1 MPVFSRHRTLR
12 ALPLLSLLACTCGT
26 ACAQAAQSQS
36 QARDLDAV
44 QVRSQY
50 MPYRALSITGATKID
65 APLRDLPISARVLDR
80 TLLEDAGVT
89 DLAGALE
96 LASGITKANNLG
108 GLWDSYSM
116 RGFTGDPNFSSD
128 YMVNGFN
135 ASRGYNGLRDAAN
148 TQSIEVIKGP
158 ASALYGR
165 GEPGGAVN
173 IVTKK
178 PLFQPQHSVD
188 VSAGRFDS
196 YRAAIDSTGPLSE
209 NVAYRLNVMHKDQ
222 HSFRDTVDSDS
233 TLLAPSLLWMPT
245 PDTTVSYELE
255 AVRLHTP
262 FDRGVTAI
270 GGDANRLPA
279 SRFLGEPR
287 DGDIDL
293 QSTGHQLFVVHG
305 LDQTWSVQGG
315 ATYRD
320 SGMRGFSTEPW
331 TLQADQRSLR
341 RERRYRDYQGRDI
354 AARAEVLGSF
364 QAGRVTHNVLFGI
377 DGNRFDDSRFQ
388 QRARSAATPYSI
400 DVLAPRYGLAQPGR
414 LSTITDTDERQ
425 QVWGVYAQD
434 QIDLGARWK
443 ALLGL
448 RYDHYRQGLDNHL
461 RGTTQRSSDGVAS
474 PRAGMTFHVDDALS
488 LYASAAAGFRPNSGV
503 GANGQSFAP
512 EKSRSLE
519 TGLKYVQPGDGLE
532 ATVAAFRIDKKNVLS
547 LDPADTSFSLP
558 VGQMR
563 SQGVELDL
571 LGRLSPH
578 LAASVGLAYT
588 GSQVTRSSA
597 AAASTGLAEGRRFP
611 NVPRLSGN
619 AFLNYEQPLTGK
631 RSAAL
636 GVGVL
641 HTGERLGSV
650 DSNTDFVLPAYT
662 VWRAVGHYDLS
673 QRLRLYA
680 KVENLTDRRYAAF
693 SYSEQ
698 WVYPGAPRSWT
709 VGAQLRF

>member
-1 MPVFSRHRTLR
+1 P
-12 ALPLLSLLACTCGT
+12 
-26 ACAQAAQSQS
+26 
-36 QARDLDAV
+36 
-44 QVRSQY
+44 
-50 MPYRALSITGATKID
+50 
-65 APLRDLPISARVLDR
+65 
-80 TLLEDAGVT
+80 E
-89 DLAGALE
+89 
-96 LASGITKANNLG
+96 
-108 GLWDSYSM
+108 
-116 RGFTGDPNFSSD
+116 
-128 YMVNGFN
+128 
-135 ASRGYNGLRDAAN
+135 
-148 TQSIEVIKGP
+148 
-158 ASALYGR
+158 
-165 GEPGGAVN
+165 
-173 IVTKK
+173 
-178 PLFQPQHSVD
+178 
-188 VSAGRFDS
+188 
-196 YRAAIDSTGPLSE
+196 
-209 NVAYRLNVMHKDQ
+209 
-222 HSFRDTVDSDS
+222 
-233 TLLAPSLLWMPT
+233 
-245 PDTTVSYELE
+245 TTVSYELE
-255 AVRLHTP
+255 AVRIHAP

-270 GGDANRLPA
+270 DGDANRLPA

-293 QSTGHQLFVVHG
+293 HSTGHQLFVVHG
-305 LDQTWSVQGG
+305 LNQIWSLQGG
-315 ATYRD
+315 ATYRE

-331 TLQADQRSLR
+331 TLQADQRTLR

-354 AARAEVLGSF
+354 AARAELLGSL
-364 QAGRVTHNVLFGI
+364 QVGRVTHNVLFGI
-377 DGNRFDDSRFQ
+377 DGNRFDDNRFQ

-400 DVLAPRYGLAQPGR
+400 DVLAPRYGVAQPGQ
-414 LSTITDTDERQ
+414 LAAITDTEERQ
-425 QVWGVYAQD
+425 QVWGAYAQD

-448 RYDHYRQGLDNHL
+448 RYDHYEQDLDNHL
-461 RGTTQRSSDGVAS
+461 RGTTQRASDGVVS
-474 PRAGMTFHVDDALS
+474 PRAGLTFLVDDALS

-558 VGQMR
+558 VGEMR

-571 LGRLSPH
+571 LGRLTPH

-588 GSQVTRSSA
+588 DPQVTRSSA
-597 AAASTGLAEGRRFP
+597 AAAGTGLAEGRRFP
-611 NVPRLSGN
+611 NVSRFSGN

-631 RSAAL
+631 RSAAIGM
-636 GVGVL
+636 GVS

-662 VWRAVGHYDLS
+662 VWRVVGHYDVS
-673 QRLRLYA
+673 DRLRLYA

-709 VGAQLRF
+709 VGAHLRF

>member
-1 MPVFSRHRTLR
+1 MPVFPRRRMLH
-12 ALPLLSLLACTCGT
+12 ALPLLSLLACACGI
-26 ACAQAAQSQS
+26 ACAQAAQS

-50 MPYRALSITGATKID
+50 TPYRALSITGATKTD

-233 TLLAPSLLWMPT
+233 TLLAPSLLWMPA

-293 QSTGHQLFVVHG
+293 HSTGHQVFVVHG
-305 LDQTWSVQGG
+305 LDQTWSLQGG

-331 TLQADQRSLR
+331 TLQAYQRSLR

-354 AARAEVLGSF
+354 AARAEVLGGF

-377 DGNRFDDSRFQ
+377 DANRFDDSRFQ

-400 DVLAPRYGLAQPGR
+400 DVLAPRYGVAQPGR
-414 LSTITDTDERQ
+414 LPTITDTDERQ

-448 RYDHYRQGLDNHL
+448 RYDHYQQDLDNHL
-461 RGTTQRSSDGVAS
+461 RGTTQRASDGVVS

-563 SQGVELDL
+563 SQGLELDL
-571 LGRLSPH
+571 LGRLTAR

-588 GSQVTRSSA
+588 DSQVTRSSA

-611 NVPRLSGN
+611 NVPRLSSN

-631 RSAAL
+631 RRAAL
-636 GVGVL
+636 GVGVS

-650 DSNTDFVLPAYT
+650 DSNTDFVLPGYT

-673 QRLRLYA
+673 ERLRLYA

>member
-1 MPVFSRHRTLR
+1 MPVFPRRHMLHT
-12 ALPLLSLLACTCGT
+12 LPLLSLLACACGI
-26 ACAQAAQSQS
+26 ACAQAAEL

-50 MPYRALSITGATKID
+50 TPYRALSITGATKTD

-80 TLLEDAGVT
+80 TLLDDAGIT

-108 GLWDSYSM
+108 GLWDSYSV

-165 GEPGGAVN
+165 GEPGGAIN

-178 PLFQPQHSVD
+178 PLFQPQNSLD
-188 VSAGRFDS
+188 VSAGRFDN
-196 YRAAIDSTGPLSE
+196 YRAAVDSTGPLSE
-209 NVAYRLNVMHKDQ
+209 NVAYRLNAMHKDQ
-222 HSFRDTVDSDS
+222 HSFRDTVDSDN

-270 GGDANRLPA
+270 NGDANRLPA

-293 QSTGHQLFVVHG
+293 HSTGHQLFVVHG
-305 LDQTWSVQGG
+305 LNATWSLQGG
-315 ATYRD
+315 ASYRD

-331 TLQADQRSLR
+331 TLQADQRTLR

-354 AARAEVLGSF
+354 AARAELLGNL
-364 QAGRVTHNVLFGI
+364 QAGSVVHHVLFGI

-400 DVLAPRYGLAQPGR
+400 DVLAPRYGVAQPGR

-425 QVWGVYAQD
+425 QVWGAYAQD
-434 QIDLGARWK
+434 QIDLSTRWK

-448 RYDHYRQGLDNHL
+448 RYDHYQQDLDNRL
-461 RGTTQRSSDGVAS
+461 RGTTQRASDGVVS
-474 PRAGMTFHVDDALS
+474 PRAGMTFHLDDALS

-512 EKSRSLE
+512 EKSRALE

-532 ATVAAFRIDKKNVLS
+532 ATLATFRIDKKNVLS

-571 LGRLSPH
+571 LGRLTPR

-588 GSQVTRSSA
+588 DSQVTRSSA
-597 AAASTGLAEGRRFP
+597 AAAATGLAEGRRFP
-611 NVPRLSGN
+611 NVPRFSGN

-631 RSAAL
+631 RSAAVGL
-636 GVGVL
+636 GVSR
-641 HTGERLGSV
+641 TGERLGSV

-662 VWRAVGHYDLS
+662 VWRLVGHYDLS
-673 QRLRLYA
+673 DRLRLYA

-709 VGAQLRF
+709 VGAHLRF

>member
-1 MPVFSRHRTLR
+1 MPVFPRRRMLH
-12 ALPLLSLLACTCGT
+12 ALPLLSLLACACGI
-26 ACAQAAQSQS
+26 ACAQAAQS

-50 MPYRALSITGATKID
+50 TPYRALSITGATKTD

-209 NVAYRLNVMHKDQ
+209 NVAYRLNLMHKDQ

-233 TLLAPSLLWMPT
+233 TLLAPSLLWMPA

-293 QSTGHQLFVVHG
+293 HSTGHQVFVVHG
-305 LDQTWSVQGG
+305 LDQTWSLQGG

-354 AARAEVLGSF
+354 AARAEVLGGF

-377 DGNRFDDSRFQ
+377 DANRFDDSRFQ
-388 QRARSAATPYSI
+388 LRARSAATPYSI
-400 DVLAPRYGLAQPGR
+400 NVLAPRYGVAQPGR

-448 RYDHYRQGLDNHL
+448 RYDHYQQDLDNHL
-461 RGTTQRSSDGVAS
+461 RGTTQRASDGVVS

-563 SQGVELDL
+563 SEGLELDL
-571 LGRLSPH
+571 LGRLTAR

-588 GSQVTRSSA
+588 DSQVTRSSA

-631 RSAAL
+631 RRAAL
-636 GVGVL
+636 GVGVS

-650 DSNTDFVLPAYT
+650 DSNTDFVLPGYT

-673 QRLRLYA
+673 ERLRLYA

>member
-1 MPVFSRHRTLR
+1 MSSLLPRRR
-12 ALPLLSLLACTCGT
+12 AVSTLPLLGVLAC
-26 ACAQAAQSQS
+26 AAAPAIAAEP
-36 QARDLDAV
+36 QARSLDAV
-44 QVRSQY
+44 QVRSDY
-50 MPYRALSITGATKID
+50 APYRALTVTGATKTE
-65 APLRDLPISARVLDR
+65 APLRDLPISARVLDHS
-80 TLLEDAGVT
+80 LLEDAGVT
-89 DLAGALE
+89 DLAGALDM
-96 LASGITKANNLG
+96 ASGITKANNLG
-108 GLWDSYSM
+108 GLWDSYSI

-135 ASRGYNGLRDAAN
+135 ASRGYNGLRDGAN
-148 TQSIEVIKGP
+148 TQSVEVIKGP

-178 PLFQPQHSVD
+178 PLFDAQHSVD
-188 VSAGRFDS
+188 LSAGRFDS
-196 YRAAIDSTGPLSE
+196 YRAALDSTGPLSE
-209 NVAYRLNVMHKDQ
+209 TVAYRVNLMHKDQ
-222 HSFRDTVDSDS
+222 HSFRDTVDSDA

-255 AVRLHTP
+255 LLRIHTP

-270 GGDANRLPA
+270 DGDANRLPA
-279 SRFLGEPR
+279 SRFLGEPG

-293 QSTGHQLFVVHG
+293 HSTGHQVFAVHG
-305 LDQTWSVQGG
+305 LNQTWSLQGG

-331 TLQADQRSLR
+331 TLQADDRTLR

-354 AARAEVLGSF
+354 AARAELLGTLGSGKV
-364 QAGRVTHNVLFGI
+364 AHHVLFGI
-377 DGNRFDDSRFQ
+377 DGNRFNDSRYQ
-388 QRARSAATPYSI
+388 LRARSAATPYSI
-400 DVLAPRYGLAQPGR
+400 DVLAPRYGVAQPGR
-414 LSTITDTDERQ
+414 LAPITDTDERQ

-443 ALLGL
+443 ALLGV
-448 RYDHYRQGLDNHL
+448 RYDHYQQDIANRL
-461 RGTTQRSSDGVAS
+461 RATTQQASDGVIS
-474 PRAGMTFHVDDALS
+474 PRAGLTVHLDDTLS

-519 TGLKYVQPGDGLE
+519 TGLKYVQPGEGLE
-532 ATVAAFRIDKKNVLS
+532 ATLAVFRIDKENVLS

-563 SQGVELDL
+563 SEGAELDL
-571 LGRLSPH
+571 LGRLTPH

-588 GSQVTRSSA
+588 DSQVTRSSA
-597 AAASTGLAEGRRFP
+597 AAMGTGLAEGRRFP
-611 NVPRLSGN
+611 NVPRVSGN
-619 AFLNYEQPLTGK
+619 AFVNYAQPLSGT
-631 RSAAL
+631 RSAAV
-636 GVGVL
+636 GVGVSR
-641 HTGERLGSV
+641 TGERLGSV
-650 DSNTDFVLPAYT
+650 DSNTGFVLPAYT
-662 VWRAVGHYDLS
+662 VWRLVGHYDLS
-673 QRLRLYA
+673 ERLRLYA

-698 WVYPGAPRSWT
+698 WVYPGAPRTWT
-709 VGAQLRF
+709 VGARLRF

>member
-1 MPVFSRHRTLR
+1 MSSLLPQRR
-12 ALPLLSLLACTCGT
+12 AVSTLPLLGVLACAAAPAT
-26 ACAQAAQSQS
+26 AAEP
-36 QARDLDAV
+36 QARSLDAV
-44 QVRSQY
+44 QVRSDY
-50 MPYRALSITGATKID
+50 APYRALTVTGATKTE
-65 APLRDLPISARVLDR
+65 APLRDLPISARVLDHS
-80 TLLEDAGVT
+80 LLEDAGVT
-89 DLAGALE
+89 DLAGALDM
-96 LASGITKANNLG
+96 ASGITKANNLG
-108 GLWDSYSM
+108 GLWDSYSI

-135 ASRGYNGLRDAAN
+135 ASRGYNGLRDGAN
-148 TQSIEVIKGP
+148 TQSVEVIKGP

-178 PLFQPQHSVD
+178 PLFDAQHSVD
-188 VSAGRFDS
+188 LSAGRFAS
-196 YRAAIDSTGPLSE
+196 YRAALDSTGPLSE
-209 NVAYRLNVMHKDQ
+209 TVAYRVNLMHKDQ
-222 HSFRDTVDSDS
+222 HSFRDTVDSDA

-255 AVRLHTP
+255 LLRIHTP

-270 GGDANRLPA
+270 DGDANRLPA
-279 SRFLGEPR
+279 SRFLGEPG

-293 QSTGHQLFVVHG
+293 HSTGHQVFAVHG
-305 LDQTWSVQGG
+305 LNQTWSLQGG

-331 TLQADQRSLR
+331 TLQADDRTLR

-354 AARAEVLGSF
+354 AARAELLGTLGS
-364 QAGRVTHNVLFGI
+364 GKVSHHVLFGI
-377 DGNRFDDSRFQ
+377 DGNRFNDSRYQ
-388 QRARSAATPYSI
+388 LRARSAATPYSI
-400 DVLAPRYGLAQPGR
+400 DVLAPRYGVAQPGR
-414 LSTITDTDERQ
+414 LAPITDTDERQ

-443 ALLGL
+443 ALLGV
-448 RYDHYRQGLDNHL
+448 RYDHYQQDIANRL
-461 RGTTQRSSDGVAS
+461 RATTQQASDGVIS
-474 PRAGMTFHVDDALS
+474 PRAGLTVHLDDTLS

-519 TGLKYVQPGDGLE
+519 TGLKYVQPGEGLE
-532 ATVAAFRIDKKNVLS
+532 ATLAVFRIDKENVLS

-563 SQGVELDL
+563 SEGAELDL
-571 LGRLSPH
+571 LGRLTPH

-588 GSQVTRSSA
+588 DSQVTRSSA
-597 AAASTGLAEGRRFP
+597 AAVGTGLAEGRRFP
-611 NVPRLSGN
+611 NVPRVSGN
-619 AFLNYEQPLTGK
+619 AFVNYAQPLSGT
-631 RSAAL
+631 RSAAV
-636 GVGVL
+636 GVGVSR
-641 HTGERLGSV
+641 TGERLGSV
-650 DSNTDFVLPAYT
+650 DSNTGFVLPAYT
-662 VWRAVGHYDLS
+662 VWRLVGHYDLS
-673 QRLRLYA
+673 ERLRLYA

-698 WVYPGAPRSWT
+698 WVYPGAPRTWT
-709 VGAQLRF
+709 VGARLRF

>member
-1 MPVFSRHRTLR
+1 MSSLLPRRR
-12 ALPLLSLLACTCGT
+12 AVSTLPLLGVLACAAAPAT
-26 ACAQAAQSQS
+26 AAEP
-36 QARDLDAV
+36 QARSLDAV
-44 QVRSQY
+44 QVRSDY
-50 MPYRALSITGATKID
+50 APYRALTVTGATKTE
-65 APLRDLPISARVLDR
+65 APLRDLPISARVLDHS
-80 TLLEDAGVT
+80 LLEDAGVT
-89 DLAGALE
+89 DLAGALDM
-96 LASGITKANNLG
+96 ASGITKANNLG
-108 GLWDSYSM
+108 GLWDSYSI

-135 ASRGYNGLRDAAN
+135 ASRGYNGLRDGAN
-148 TQSIEVIKGP
+148 TQSVEVIKGP

-178 PLFQPQHSVD
+178 PLFDAQHSVD
-188 VSAGRFDS
+188 LSAGRFDS
-196 YRAAIDSTGPLSE
+196 YRAALDSTGPLSE
-209 NVAYRLNVMHKDQ
+209 TVAYRVNLMHKDQ
-222 HSFRDTVDSDS
+222 HSFRDTVDSDA

-255 AVRLHTP
+255 LLRIDTP

-270 GGDANRLPA
+270 DGDANRLPA
-279 SRFLGEPR
+279 SRFLGEPG

-293 QSTGHQLFVVHG
+293 HSTGHQVFAVHG
-305 LDQTWSVQGG
+305 LNQTWSLQGG

-331 TLQADQRSLR
+331 TLQADDRTLR

-354 AARAEVLGSF
+354 AARAELLGTLGS
-364 QAGRVTHNVLFGI
+364 GKVTHHVLFGI
-377 DGNRFDDSRFQ
+377 DGNRFNDSRYQ
-388 QRARSAATPYSI
+388 LRARSAATPYSI
-400 DVLAPRYGLAQPGR
+400 DVLAPRYGMAQPGR
-414 LSTITDTDERQ
+414 LAPITDTDERQ

-443 ALLGL
+443 ALLGV
-448 RYDHYRQGLDNHL
+448 RYDHYQQDIANRL
-461 RGTTQRSSDGVAS
+461 RATTQQASDGVIS
-474 PRAGMTFHVDDALS
+474 PRAGLTVHLDDTLS

-519 TGLKYVQPGDGLE
+519 TGLKYVQPGEGLE
-532 ATVAAFRIDKKNVLS
+532 ATLAVFRIDKENVLS

-563 SQGVELDL
+563 SEGAELDL
-571 LGRLSPH
+571 LGRLTPH

-588 GSQVTRSSA
+588 DSQVTRSSA
-597 AAASTGLAEGRRFP
+597 VAVGTGLAEGRRFP
-611 NVPRLSGN
+611 NVPRVSGN
-619 AFLNYEQPLTGK
+619 AFVNYAQPLSGT
-631 RSAAL
+631 RSAAV
-636 GVGVL
+636 GVGVSR
-641 HTGERLGSV
+641 TGERLGSV
-650 DSNTDFVLPAYT
+650 DSNTGFVLPAYT
-662 VWRAVGHYDLS
+662 VWRLVGHYDLS
-673 QRLRLYA
+673 ERLRLYA

-698 WVYPGAPRSWT
+698 WVYPGAPRTWT
-709 VGAQLRF
+709 VGARLRF

>member
-1 MPVFSRHRTLR
+1 MPVFPRRRTLH

-26 ACAQAAQSQS
+26 ACAQAAQSQ
-36 QARDLDAV
+36 ARDLDAV

-50 MPYRALSITGATKID
+50 TPYRALSITGATKTD

-287 DGDIDL
+287 DGDIDMH
-293 QSTGHQLFVVHG
+293 STGHQLFVVHG

-354 AARAEVLGSF
+354 AARAEVLGSL

-448 RYDHYRQGLDNHL
+448 RYDHYRQDLDNHL

-588 GSQVTRSSA
+588 DSQVTRSSA

>member
-1 MPVFSRHRTLR
+1 MSSLLPRRR
-12 ALPLLSLLACTCGT
+12 AVSTLPLLGVLACAAAPAT
-26 ACAQAAQSQS
+26 AAEP
-36 QARDLDAV
+36 QARSLDAV
-44 QVRSQY
+44 QVRSDY
-50 MPYRALSITGATKID
+50 APYRALTVTGATKTE
-65 APLRDLPISARVLDR
+65 APLRDLPISARVLDHS
-80 TLLEDAGVT
+80 LLEDAGVT
-89 DLAGALE
+89 DLAGALDM
-96 LASGITKANNLG
+96 ASGITKANNLG
-108 GLWDSYSM
+108 GLWDSYSI

-135 ASRGYNGLRDAAN
+135 ASRGYNGLRDGAN
-148 TQSIEVIKGP
+148 TQSVEVIKGP

-178 PLFQPQHSVD
+178 PLFDAQHSVD
-188 VSAGRFDS
+188 LSAGRFDS
-196 YRAAIDSTGPLSE
+196 YRAALDSTGPLSE
-209 NVAYRLNVMHKDQ
+209 TVAYRVNLMHKDQ
-222 HSFRDTVDSDS
+222 HSFRDTVDSDA

-255 AVRLHTP
+255 LLRIHTP

-270 GGDANRLPA
+270 DGDANRLPA
-279 SRFLGEPR
+279 SRFLGEPG

-293 QSTGHQLFVVHG
+293 HSTGHQVFAVHG
-305 LDQTWSVQGG
+305 LNQTWSLQGG

-331 TLQADQRSLR
+331 TLQADDRTLR

-354 AARAEVLGSF
+354 AARAELLGTLGS
-364 QAGRVTHNVLFGI
+364 GKVTHHVLFGI
-377 DGNRFDDSRFQ
+377 DGNRFNDSRYQ
-388 QRARSAATPYSI
+388 LRARSAATPYSI
-400 DVLAPRYGLAQPGR
+400 DVLAPRYGVAQPGR
-414 LSTITDTDERQ
+414 LAPITDTDERQ

-443 ALLGL
+443 ALLGV
-448 RYDHYRQGLDNHL
+448 RYDHYQQDIANRL
-461 RGTTQRSSDGVAS
+461 RATTQQASDGVIS
-474 PRAGMTFHVDDALS
+474 PRAGLTVHVDDTLS

-519 TGLKYVQPGDGLE
+519 TGLKYVQPGEGLE
-532 ATVAAFRIDKKNVLS
+532 ATLAVFRIDKENVLS

-563 SQGVELDL
+563 SEGAELDL
-571 LGRLSPH
+571 LGRLTPH

-588 GSQVTRSSA
+588 DSQVTRSSA
-597 AAASTGLAEGRRFP
+597 VAVGTGLAEGRRFP
-611 NVPRLSGN
+611 NVPRVSGN
-619 AFLNYEQPLTGK
+619 AFVNYAQPLSGT
-631 RSAAL
+631 RSAAV
-636 GVGVL
+636 GVGVSR
-641 HTGERLGSV
+641 TGERLGSV
-650 DSNTDFVLPAYT
+650 DSNTGFVLPAYT
-662 VWRAVGHYDLS
+662 VWRLVGHYDIS
-673 QRLRLYA
+673 ERLRLYA

-698 WVYPGAPRSWT
+698 WVYPGAPRTWT
-709 VGAQLRF
+709 VGARLRF

>member
-1 MPVFSRHRTLR
+1 MPVFSRHRTLH

-26 ACAQAAQSQS
+26 ACAQAAQSQ
-36 QARDLDAV
+36 ARDLDAV

-50 MPYRALSITGATKID
+50 TPYRALSITGATKTD

-293 QSTGHQLFVVHG
+293 HSTGHQLFVVHG

-354 AARAEVLGSF
+354 AARAEVLGSL

-414 LSTITDTDERQ
+414 LSTITDTDERH

-588 GSQVTRSSA
+588 DSQVTRSSA

-698 WVYPGAPRSWT
+698 WVYPGAPRNWT

>member
-1 MPVFSRHRTLR
+1 MSSLLPRRHAVS
-12 ALPLLSLLACTCGT
+12 ALPLLGVLACAAAPVT
-26 ACAQAAQSQS
+26 AAEP
-36 QARDLDAV
+36 QARSLDAV
-44 QVRSQY
+44 QVRSDY
-50 MPYRALSITGATKID
+50 APYRALTVTGATKTE
-65 APLRDLPISARVLDR
+65 APLRDLPISARVLEHS
-80 TLLEDAGVT
+80 LLEDAGVT
-89 DLAGALE
+89 DLAGALDM
-96 LASGITKANNLG
+96 ASGITKANNLG
-108 GLWDSYSM
+108 GLWDSYSI

-135 ASRGYNGLRDAAN
+135 ASRGYNGLRDGAN
-148 TQSIEVIKGP
+148 TQSVEVIKGP

-178 PLFQPQHSVD
+178 PLFDAQHSVD
-188 VSAGRFDS
+188 LSAGRFAS
-196 YRAAIDSTGPLSE
+196 YRAALDSTGPLSE
-209 NVAYRLNVMHKDQ
+209 TVAYRVNLMHKDQ
-222 HSFRDTVDSDS
+222 HSFRDTVDSDA

-255 AVRLHTP
+255 LLRIHTP

-270 GGDANRLPA
+270 DGDANRLPA
-279 SRFLGEPR
+279 SRFLGEPG

-293 QSTGHQLFVVHG
+293 HSTGHQVFAVHG
-305 LDQTWSVQGG
+305 LNQTWSLQGG

-331 TLQADQRSLR
+331 TLQADDRTLR

-354 AARAEVLGSF
+354 AARAELLGTLGS
-364 QAGRVTHNVLFGI
+364 GKVSHHVLFGI
-377 DGNRFDDSRFQ
+377 DGNRFNDSRYQ
-388 QRARSAATPYSI
+388 LRARSAATPYSI
-400 DVLAPRYGLAQPGR
+400 DVLAPRYGVAQPGR
-414 LSTITDTDERQ
+414 LAPITDTDERQ

-443 ALLGL
+443 ALLGV
-448 RYDHYRQGLDNHL
+448 RYDHYQQDIANRL
-461 RGTTQRSSDGVAS
+461 RATTQQASDGVIS
-474 PRAGMTFHVDDALS
+474 PRAGLTVHLDDTLS

-519 TGLKYVQPGDGLE
+519 TGLKYVQPGEGLE
-532 ATVAAFRIDKKNVLS
+532 ATLAVFRIDKENVLS

-563 SQGVELDL
+563 SEGAELDL
-571 LGRLSPH
+571 LGRLTPH

-588 GSQVTRSSA
+588 DSQVTRSSA
-597 AAASTGLAEGRRFP
+597 AAVGTGLAEGRRFP
-611 NVPRLSGN
+611 NVPRVSGN
-619 AFLNYEQPLTGK
+619 AFVNYAQPLSGT
-631 RSAAL
+631 RSAAV
-636 GVGVL
+636 GVGVSRI
-641 HTGERLGSV
+641 GERLGSV
-650 DSNTDFVLPAYT
+650 DSNTGFVLPAYT
-662 VWRAVGHYDLS
+662 VWRLVGHYDLS
-673 QRLRLYA
+673 ERLRLYA

-698 WVYPGAPRSWT
+698 WVYPGAPRTWT
-709 VGAQLRF
+709 VGARLRF

>member
-1 MPVFSRHRTLR
+1 MSSLLPRRR
-12 ALPLLSLLACTCGT
+12 AVSTLPLLGVLACAAAPAT
-26 ACAQAAQSQS
+26 AAEP
-36 QARDLDAV
+36 QARSLDAV
-44 QVRSQY
+44 QVRSDY
-50 MPYRALSITGATKID
+50 APYRALTVTGATKTE
-65 APLRDLPISARVLDR
+65 APLRDLPISARVLDHS
-80 TLLEDAGVT
+80 LLEDAGVT
-89 DLAGALE
+89 DLAGALDM
-96 LASGITKANNLG
+96 ASGITKANNLG
-108 GLWDSYSM
+108 GLWDSYSI

-135 ASRGYNGLRDAAN
+135 ASRGYNGLRDGAN
-148 TQSIEVIKGP
+148 TQSVEVIKGP

-178 PLFQPQHSVD
+178 PLFDAQHSVD
-188 VSAGRFDS
+188 LSAGRFDS
-196 YRAAIDSTGPLSE
+196 YRAALDSTGPLSE
-209 NVAYRLNVMHKDQ
+209 TVAYRVNLMHKDQ
-222 HSFRDTVDSDS
+222 HSFRDTVDSDA

-255 AVRLHTP
+255 LLRIHTP

-270 GGDANRLPA
+270 DGDANRLPA
-279 SRFLGEPR
+279 SRFLGEPG

-293 QSTGHQLFVVHG
+293 HSTGHQVFAVHG
-305 LDQTWSVQGG
+305 LNQTWSLQGG

-331 TLQADQRSLR
+331 TLQADDRTLR

-354 AARAEVLGSF
+354 AARAELLGTLGS
-364 QAGRVTHNVLFGI
+364 GKVTHHVLFGI
-377 DGNRFDDSRFQ
+377 DGNRFNDSRYQ
-388 QRARSAATPYSI
+388 LRARSAATPYSI
-400 DVLAPRYGLAQPGR
+400 DVLAPRYGVAQPGR
-414 LSTITDTDERQ
+414 LAPITDTDERQ

-443 ALLGL
+443 ALLGV
-448 RYDHYRQGLDNHL
+448 RYDHYQQDIANRL
-461 RGTTQRSSDGVAS
+461 RATTQQASDGVIS
-474 PRAGMTFHVDDALS
+474 PRAGLTVHLDDTLS

-519 TGLKYVQPGDGLE
+519 TGLKYVQSGEGLE
-532 ATVAAFRIDKKNVLS
+532 ATLAVFRIDKENVLS

-563 SQGVELDL
+563 SEGAELDL
-571 LGRLSPH
+571 LGRLTPH

-588 GSQVTRSSA
+588 DSQVTRSSA
-597 AAASTGLAEGRRFP
+597 AAVGTGLAEGRRFP
-611 NVPRLSGN
+611 NVPRVSGN
-619 AFLNYEQPLTGK
+619 AFVNYAQPLSGT
-631 RSAAL
+631 RSAAV
-636 GVGVL
+636 GVGVSR
-641 HTGERLGSV
+641 TGERLGSV
-650 DSNTDFVLPAYT
+650 DSNTGFVLPAYT
-662 VWRAVGHYDLS
+662 VWRLVGHYDLS
-673 QRLRLYA
+673 ERLRLYA

-698 WVYPGAPRSWT
+698 WVYPGAPRTWT
-709 VGAQLRF
+709 VGARLRF

>member
-1 MPVFSRHRTLR
+1 MSSLLPRCHAVS
-12 ALPLLSLLACTCGT
+12 ALPLLGVLACAAAPAT
-26 ACAQAAQSQS
+26 AAEP
-36 QARDLDAV
+36 QARSLDAV
-44 QVRSQY
+44 QVRSDY
-50 MPYRALSITGATKID
+50 APYRALTVTGATKTE
-65 APLRDLPISARVLDR
+65 APLRDLPISARVLDHS
-80 TLLEDAGVT
+80 LLEDAGVT
-89 DLAGALE
+89 DLAGALDM
-96 LASGITKANNLG
+96 ASGITKANNLG
-108 GLWDSYSM
+108 GLWDSYSI

-135 ASRGYNGLRDAAN
+135 ASRGYNGLRDGAN
-148 TQSIEVIKGP
+148 TQSVEVIKGP

-178 PLFQPQHSVD
+178 PLFDAQHSVD
-188 VSAGRFDS
+188 LSAGRFDS
-196 YRAAIDSTGPLSE
+196 YRAALDSTGPLSE
-209 NVAYRLNVMHKDQ
+209 TVAYRVNLMHKDQ
-222 HSFRDTVDSDS
+222 HSFRDTVDSDA

-255 AVRLHTP
+255 LLRIHTP

-270 GGDANRLPA
+270 NGDANRLLA
-279 SRFLGEPR
+279 SRFLGEPG

-293 QSTGHQLFVVHG
+293 HSTGHQVFAVHG
-305 LDQTWSVQGG
+305 LNQTWSLQGG

-331 TLQADQRSLR
+331 TLQADDRTLR

-354 AARAEVLGSF
+354 AARAELLGTLGS
-364 QAGRVTHNVLFGI
+364 GKVSHHVLFGI
-377 DGNRFDDSRFQ
+377 DGNRFNDSRYQ
-388 QRARSAATPYSI
+388 LRARSAATPYSI
-400 DVLAPRYGLAQPGR
+400 DVLAPRYGVAQPGR
-414 LSTITDTDERQ
+414 LAPITDTDERQ

-443 ALLGL
+443 ALLGV
-448 RYDHYRQGLDNHL
+448 RYDHYQQDIANRL
-461 RGTTQRSSDGVAS
+461 RATTQQASDGVIS
-474 PRAGMTFHVDDALS
+474 PRAGLTVHLDDTLS

-519 TGLKYVQPGDGLE
+519 TGLKYVQPGEGLE
-532 ATVAAFRIDKKNVLS
+532 ATLAVFRIDKENVLS

-563 SQGVELDL
+563 SEGAELDL
-571 LGRLSPH
+571 LGRLTPH

-588 GSQVTRSSA
+588 DSQVTRSSA
-597 AAASTGLAEGRRFP
+597 AAVGTGLAEGRRFP
-611 NVPRLSGN
+611 NVPRVSGN
-619 AFLNYEQPLTGK
+619 AFVNYAQPLSGT
-631 RSAAL
+631 RSAAV
-636 GVGVL
+636 GVGVSR
-641 HTGERLGSV
+641 TGERLGSV
-650 DSNTDFVLPAYT
+650 DSNTGFVLPAYT
-662 VWRAVGHYDLS
+662 VWRLVGHYDLS
-673 QRLRLYA
+673 ERLRLYA

-698 WVYPGAPRSWT
+698 WVYPGAPRTWT
-709 VGAQLRF
+709 VGARLRF

>member
-1 MPVFSRHRTLR
+1 MPVFPRHRTLR

-26 ACAQAAQSQS
+26 ACAQAAQSQ
-36 QARDLDAV
+36 ARDLDAV

-50 MPYRALSITGATKID
+50 TPYRALSITGATKTD

-293 QSTGHQLFVVHG
+293 HSTGHQLFVVHG

-354 AARAEVLGSF
+354 AARAEVLGSL

-588 GSQVTRSSA
+588 DSQVTRSSA

>member
-1 MPVFSRHRTLR
+1 MSSLLPRRHVVS
-12 ALPLLSLLACTCGT
+12 ALPLLGVLACAAAPAT
-26 ACAQAAQSQS
+26 AAEP
-36 QARDLDAV
+36 QARSLDAV
-44 QVRSQY
+44 QVRSDY
-50 MPYRALSITGATKID
+50 APYRALTVTGATKTE
-65 APLRDLPISARVLDR
+65 APLRDLPISARVLDHS
-80 TLLEDAGVT
+80 LLEDAGVT
-89 DLAGALE
+89 DLAGALDM
-96 LASGITKANNLG
+96 ASGITKANNLG
-108 GLWDSYSM
+108 GLWDSYSI

-135 ASRGYNGLRDAAN
+135 ASRGYNGLRDGAN
-148 TQSIEVIKGP
+148 TQSVEVIKGP

-178 PLFQPQHSVD
+178 PLFDAQHSVD
-188 VSAGRFDS
+188 LSAGRFDS
-196 YRAAIDSTGPLSE
+196 YRAALDSTGPLSE
-209 NVAYRLNVMHKDQ
+209 TVAYRVNLMHKDQ
-222 HSFRDTVDSDS
+222 HSFRDTVDSDA

-255 AVRLHTP
+255 LLRIHTP

-270 GGDANRLPA
+270 DGDANRLPA
-279 SRFLGEPR
+279 SRFLGEPG

-293 QSTGHQLFVVHG
+293 HSTGHQVFAVHG
-305 LDQTWSVQGG
+305 LNQTWSLQGG

-331 TLQADQRSLR
+331 TLQADDRTLR

-354 AARAEVLGSF
+354 AARAELLGTLGS
-364 QAGRVTHNVLFGI
+364 GKVTHHVLFGI
-377 DGNRFDDSRFQ
+377 DGNRFNDSRYQ
-388 QRARSAATPYSI
+388 LRARSAATPYSI
-400 DVLAPRYGLAQPGR
+400 DVLAPRYGVAQPGR
-414 LSTITDTDERQ
+414 LAPITDTDERQ

-443 ALLGL
+443 ALLGV
-448 RYDHYRQGLDNHL
+448 RYDHYQQDIANRL
-461 RGTTQRSSDGVAS
+461 RATTQQASDGVIS
-474 PRAGMTFHVDDALS
+474 PRAGLTVHLDDTLS

-519 TGLKYVQPGDGLE
+519 TGLKYVQSGEGLE
-532 ATVAAFRIDKKNVLS
+532 ATLAVFRIDKENVLS

-563 SQGVELDL
+563 SEGAELDL
-571 LGRLSPH
+571 LGRLTPH

-588 GSQVTRSSA
+588 DSQVTRSSA
-597 AAASTGLAEGRRFP
+597 AAVGTGLAEGRRFP
-611 NVPRLSGN
+611 NVPRVSGN
-619 AFLNYEQPLTGK
+619 AFVNYAQPLSGT
-631 RSAAL
+631 RSAAV
-636 GVGVL
+636 GVGVSR
-641 HTGERLGSV
+641 TGERLGSV
-650 DSNTDFVLPAYT
+650 DSNTGFVLPAYT
-662 VWRAVGHYDLS
+662 VWRLVGHYDLS
-673 QRLRLYA
+673 ERLRLYA

-698 WVYPGAPRSWT
+698 WVYPGAPRTWT
-709 VGAQLRF
+709 VGARLRF

>member
-1 MPVFSRHRTLR
+1 MPVFPRHRMLH

-26 ACAQAAQSQS
+26 ACAQAAQSQ
-36 QARDLDAV
+36 ARDLDAV

-50 MPYRALSITGATKID
+50 TPYRALSITGATKTD

-293 QSTGHQLFVVHG
+293 HSTGHQLFVVHG

-354 AARAEVLGSF
+354 AARAEVLGSL

-578 LAASVGLAYT
+578 LAASVGLTYT
-588 GSQVTRSSA
+588 DSQVTRSSA

>member
-1 MPVFSRHRTLR
+1 MPVFPRHRTLH

-26 ACAQAAQSQS
+26 ACAQAAQSQ
-36 QARDLDAV
+36 ARDLDAV

-50 MPYRALSITGATKID
+50 TPYHALSITGATKTD

-222 HSFRDTVDSDS
+222 HSFRDTVDSDG

-293 QSTGHQLFVVHG
+293 HSTGHQLFVVHG

-354 AARAEVLGSF
+354 AARAEVLGSL

-588 GSQVTRSSA
+588 DSQVTRSSA

>member
-1 MPVFSRHRTLR
+1 MSSLLPRRHVVS
-12 ALPLLSLLACTCGT
+12 ALPLLGVLACAAAPAT
-26 ACAQAAQSQS
+26 AAEP
-36 QARDLDAV
+36 QARSLDAV
-44 QVRSQY
+44 QVRSDY
-50 MPYRALSITGATKID
+50 APYRALTVTGATKTE
-65 APLRDLPISARVLDR
+65 APLRDLPISARVLDHS
-80 TLLEDAGVT
+80 LLEDAGVT
-89 DLAGALE
+89 DLAGALDM
-96 LASGITKANNLG
+96 ASGITKANNLG
-108 GLWDSYSM
+108 GLWDSYSI

-135 ASRGYNGLRDAAN
+135 ASRGYNGLRDGAN
-148 TQSIEVIKGP
+148 TQSVEVIKGP

-178 PLFQPQHSVD
+178 PLFDAQHSVD
-188 VSAGRFDS
+188 LSAGRFDS
-196 YRAAIDSTGPLSE
+196 YRAALDSTGPLSE
-209 NVAYRLNVMHKDQ
+209 TVAYRVNLMHKDQ
-222 HSFRDTVDSDS
+222 HSFRDTVDSDA

-255 AVRLHTP
+255 LLRIHTP

-270 GGDANRLPA
+270 DGDANRLPA
-279 SRFLGEPR
+279 SRFLGEPG

-293 QSTGHQLFVVHG
+293 HYTGHQVFAVHG
-305 LDQTWSVQGG
+305 LNQTWSLQGG

-331 TLQADQRSLR
+331 TLQADDRTLR

-354 AARAEVLGSF
+354 AARAELLGTLGSGKV
-364 QAGRVTHNVLFGI
+364 AHHVLFGI
-377 DGNRFDDSRFQ
+377 DGNRFNDSRYQ
-388 QRARSAATPYSI
+388 LRARSAATPYSI
-400 DVLAPRYGLAQPGR
+400 DVLAPRYGVAQPGR
-414 LSTITDTDERQ
+414 LAPITDTDERQ

-443 ALLGL
+443 ALLGV
-448 RYDHYRQGLDNHL
+448 RYDHYQQDIANRL
-461 RGTTQRSSDGVAS
+461 RATTQQASDGVIS
-474 PRAGMTFHVDDALS
+474 PRAGLTVHLDDTLS

-519 TGLKYVQPGDGLE
+519 TGLKYVQPGEGLE
-532 ATVAAFRIDKKNVLS
+532 ATLAVFRIDKENVLS

-563 SQGVELDL
+563 SEGAELDL
-571 LGRLSPH
+571 LGRLTPH

-588 GSQVTRSSA
+588 DSQVTRSSA
-597 AAASTGLAEGRRFP
+597 AAMGTGLAEGRRFP
-611 NVPRLSGN
+611 NVPRFSGN
-619 AFLNYEQPLTGK
+619 AFVNYAQPLSGT
-631 RSAAL
+631 RSAAV
-636 GVGVL
+636 GVGVSR
-641 HTGERLGSV
+641 TGERLGSV
-650 DSNTDFVLPAYT
+650 DSNTGFVLPAYT
-662 VWRAVGHYDLS
+662 VWRLVGHYDLS
-673 QRLRLYA
+673 ERLRLYA

-698 WVYPGAPRSWT
+698 WVYPGAPRTWT
-709 VGAQLRF
+709 VGARLRF

>member
-1 MPVFSRHRTLR
+1 MPVFSRHRTLH

-26 ACAQAAQSQS
+26 ACAQAAQSQ
-36 QARDLDAV
+36 ARDLDVV

-50 MPYRALSITGATKID
+50 TPYRALSITGATKTD

-293 QSTGHQLFVVHG
+293 HSTGHQLFVVHG

-354 AARAEVLGSF
+354 AARAEVLGSL

-588 GSQVTRSSA
+588 DSQVTRSSA

>member
-1 MPVFSRHRTLR
+1 MSSLLPHRR
-12 ALPLLSLLACTCGT
+12 AASMLPLLGVLACAAAPVT
-26 ACAQAAQSQS
+26 AAEP
-36 QARDLDAV
+36 QARSLDAV
-44 QVRSQY
+44 QVRSDY
-50 MPYRALSITGATKID
+50 APYRALTVTGATKTE
-65 APLRDLPISARVLDR
+65 APLRDLPISARVLDHS
-80 TLLEDAGVT
+80 LLEDAGVT
-89 DLAGALE
+89 DLAGALDM
-96 LASGITKANNLG
+96 ASGITKANNLG
-108 GLWDSYSM
+108 GLWDSYSI

-135 ASRGYNGLRDAAN
+135 ASRGYNGLRDGAN
-148 TQSIEVIKGP
+148 TQSVEVIKGP

-178 PLFQPQHSVD
+178 PLFDAQHSVD
-188 VSAGRFDS
+188 LSAGRFDS
-196 YRAAIDSTGPLSE
+196 YRAALDSTGPLSE
-209 NVAYRLNVMHKDQ
+209 TVAYRVNLMHKDQ
-222 HSFRDTVDSDS
+222 HSFRDTVDSDA

-255 AVRLHTP
+255 LLRIHTP

-270 GGDANRLPA
+270 DGDANRLPA
-279 SRFLGEPR
+279 SRFLGEPG

-293 QSTGHQLFVVHG
+293 HSTGHQVFAVHG
-305 LDQTWSVQGG
+305 LNQTWSLQGG

-331 TLQADQRSLR
+331 TLQADDRTLR

-354 AARAEVLGSF
+354 AARAELLGTLGS
-364 QAGRVTHNVLFGI
+364 GKVTHHVLFGI
-377 DGNRFDDSRFQ
+377 DGNRFNDSRYQ
-388 QRARSAATPYSI
+388 LRARSAATPYSI
-400 DVLAPRYGLAQPGR
+400 DVLAPRYGVAQPGR
-414 LSTITDTDERQ
+414 LAPITDTDERQ

-443 ALLGL
+443 ALLGV
-448 RYDHYRQGLDNHL
+448 RYDHYQQDIANRL
-461 RGTTQRSSDGVAS
+461 RATTQQASDGVIS
-474 PRAGMTFHVDDALS
+474 PRAGLTVHLDDTLS

-519 TGLKYVQPGDGLE
+519 TGLKYVQPGEGLE
-532 ATVAAFRIDKKNVLS
+532 ATLAAFRIDKENVLS

-563 SQGVELDL
+563 SEGAELDL
-571 LGRLSPH
+571 LGRLTPH

-588 GSQVTRSSA
+588 DSQVTRSSA
-597 AAASTGLAEGRRFP
+597 AAVGTGLAEGRRFP
-611 NVPRLSGN
+611 NVPRFSGN
-619 AFLNYEQPLTGK
+619 AFVNYAQPLSGT
-631 RSAAL
+631 RSAAV
-636 GVGVL
+636 GVGVSR
-641 HTGERLGSV
+641 TGERLGSV
-650 DSNTDFVLPAYT
+650 DSNTGFVLPAYT
-662 VWRAVGHYDLS
+662 VWRLVGHYDLS
-673 QRLRLYA
+673 ERLRLYA

-698 WVYPGAPRSWT
+698 WVYPGAPRTWT
-709 VGAQLRF
+709 VGARLRF

>member
-1 MPVFSRHRTLR
+1 MPVFSRRRMRHT
-12 ALPLLSLLACTCGT
+12 LPLLSLLALACSI
-26 ACAQAAQSQS
+26 ACAQADELR
-36 QARDLDAV
+36 ARDLDAV

-50 MPYRALSITGATKID
+50 TPYRELSITGATKTD
-65 APLRDLPISARVLDR
+65 APLRDLPISARVFDR
-80 TLLEDAGVT
+80 TLLDDAGVT

-165 GEPGGAVN
+165 GEPGGVVN
-173 IVTKK
+173 IITKK
-178 PLFQPQHSVD
+178 PLFQPQNSMD

-222 HSFRDTVDSDS
+222 HSFRDTVDSDN

-245 PDTTVSYELE
+245 PETTVSYELE
-255 AVRLHTP
+255 AVRIHAP

-270 GGDANRLPA
+270 EGDANRLPA

-293 QSTGHQLFVVHG
+293 HSTGHQLFVVHG
-305 LDQTWSVQGG
+305 LNQTWSLQGG
-315 ATYRD
+315 ATYRE

-331 TLQADQRSLR
+331 TLQADQRTLR

-354 AARAEVLGSF
+354 AARAELLGSL

-400 DVLAPRYGLAQPGR
+400 DVLAPRYGVSQPGQ
-414 LSTITDTDERQ
+414 LAAITDTEERQ
-425 QVWGVYAQD
+425 QVWGAYAQD

-448 RYDHYRQGLDNHL
+448 RYDHYEQDLDNHL
-461 RGTTQRSSDGVAS
+461 RGTTQRASDGVVS
-474 PRAGMTFHVDDALS
+474 PRAGLTFLVDDALS

-558 VGQMR
+558 VGEMR

-571 LGRLSPH
+571 LGRLTPH

-588 GSQVTRSSA
+588 DPQVTRSSA
-597 AAASTGLAEGRRFP
+597 AAAGTGLAEGRRFP
-611 NVPRLSGN
+611 NVSRFSGN
-619 AFLNYEQPLTGK
+619 AFLNYEQPLTSK
-631 RSAAL
+631 RSAAIGM
-636 GVGVL
+636 GVS

-662 VWRAVGHYDLS
+662 VLRVVGHYDVS
-673 QRLRLYA
+673 DRLRLYA

-709 VGAQLRF
+709 VGAHLRF

>member
-1 MPVFSRHRTLR
+1 MPVFSRRRMRHT
-12 ALPLLSLLACTCGT
+12 LPLLSLLACACSI
-26 ACAQAAQSQS
+26 ACAQADALR
-36 QARDLDAV
+36 ARELDAV

-50 MPYRALSITGATKID
+50 TPYRELSITGATKTD

-80 TLLEDAGVT
+80 TLLDDAGVT

-165 GEPGGAVN
+165 GEPGGVVN
-173 IVTKK
+173 IITKK
-178 PLFQPQHSVD
+178 PLFQPQNSVD

-222 HSFRDTVDSDS
+222 HSFRDTVDSDN

-245 PDTTVSYELE
+245 PETTVSYELE
-255 AVRLHTP
+255 AVRIHAP

-270 GGDANRLPA
+270 DGDANRLPA

-293 QSTGHQLFVVHG
+293 HSTGHQLFVVHG
-305 LDQTWSVQGG
+305 LNQTWSLQGG
-315 ATYRD
+315 VTYRE
-320 SGMRGFSTEPW
+320 SGIRGFSTEPW
-331 TLQADQRSLR
+331 TLQADQRTLR

-354 AARAEVLGSF
+354 AARAELLGSL

-377 DGNRFDDSRFQ
+377 DGNRFDDNRFQ

-400 DVLAPRYGLAQPGR
+400 DVLAPRYGVAQPGQ
-414 LSTITDTDERQ
+414 LAAITDTEERQ
-425 QVWGVYAQD
+425 QVWGAYAQD

-448 RYDHYRQGLDNHL
+448 RYDHYEQDLDNHL
-461 RGTTQRSSDGVAS
+461 RGTTQRASDGVLS
-474 PRAGMTFHVDDALS
+474 PRAGLTFLVDDALS

-558 VGQMR
+558 VGEMR

-571 LGRLSPH
+571 LGRLTPH

-588 GSQVTRSSA
+588 DPQVTRSSA
-597 AAASTGLAEGRRFP
+597 AAAGTGLAEGRRFP
-611 NVPRLSGN
+611 NVSRFSGN

-631 RSAAL
+631 RSAAIGM
-636 GVGVL
+636 GVS

-662 VWRAVGHYDLS
+662 VWRVVGHYDVS
-673 QRLRLYA
+673 DRLRLYA

-709 VGAQLRF
+709 VGAHLRF

>member
-1 MPVFSRHRTLR
+1 MPVFSRRRMRHT
-12 ALPLLSLLACTCGT
+12 LPLLSLLAWACSI
-26 ACAQAAQSQS
+26 ACAQADALR
-36 QARDLDAV
+36 ARQLDAV

-50 MPYRALSITGATKID
+50 TPYRELSITGATKTD
-65 APLRDLPISARVLDR
+65 APLRDVPISARVLDR
-80 TLLEDAGVT
+80 TLLDDAGVT

-165 GEPGGAVN
+165 GEPGGVVN
-173 IVTKK
+173 IITKK
-178 PLFQPQHSVD
+178 PLFQPQNSVD

-209 NVAYRLNVMHKDQ
+209 SVAYRLNVMHKDQ
-222 HSFRDTVDSDS
+222 HSFRDTVDSDN

-245 PDTTVSYELE
+245 PETTVSYELE
-255 AVRLHTP
+255 AVRIHAP

-270 GGDANRLPA
+270 DGDANRLPA

-293 QSTGHQLFVVHG
+293 HSTGHQLFVVHG
-305 LDQTWSVQGG
+305 LNQIWSLQGG
-315 ATYRD
+315 ATYRE

-331 TLQADQRSLR
+331 TLQADQRTLR

-354 AARAEVLGSF
+354 AARAELLGSL
-364 QAGRVTHNVLFGI
+364 QVGRVTHNVLFGI
-377 DGNRFDDSRFQ
+377 DGNRFDDNRFQ

-400 DVLAPRYGLAQPGR
+400 DVLAPRYGVAQPGQ
-414 LSTITDTDERQ
+414 LAAITDTEERQ
-425 QVWGVYAQD
+425 QVWGAYAQD

-448 RYDHYRQGLDNHL
+448 RYDHYEQDLDNHL
-461 RGTTQRSSDGVAS
+461 RGTTQRASDGVVS
-474 PRAGMTFHVDDALS
+474 PRAGLTFLVDDALS

-558 VGQMR
+558 VGEMR

-571 LGRLSPH
+571 LGRLTPH

-588 GSQVTRSSA
+588 DPQVTRSSA
-597 AAASTGLAEGRRFP
+597 AAAGTGLAEGRRFP
-611 NVPRLSGN
+611 NVSRFSGN

-631 RSAAL
+631 RSAAIGM
-636 GVGVL
+636 GVS

-662 VWRAVGHYDLS
+662 VWRVVGHYDVS
-673 QRLRLYA
+673 DRLRLYA

-709 VGAQLRF
+709 VGAHLRF

>member
-1 MPVFSRHRTLR
+1 MSSLLPRRHVVS
-12 ALPLLSLLACTCGT
+12 ALPLLGVLACAAAPAT
-26 ACAQAAQSQS
+26 AAEP
-36 QARDLDAV
+36 QARSLDAV
-44 QVRSQY
+44 QVRSDY
-50 MPYRALSITGATKID
+50 APYRALTVTGATKTE
-65 APLRDLPISARVLDR
+65 APLRDLPISARVLDHS
-80 TLLEDAGVT
+80 LLEDAGVT
-89 DLAGALE
+89 DLAGALDM
-96 LASGITKANNLG
+96 ASGITKANNLG
-108 GLWDSYSM
+108 GLWDSYSI

-135 ASRGYNGLRDAAN
+135 ASRGYNGLRDGAN
-148 TQSIEVIKGP
+148 TQSVEVIKGP

-178 PLFQPQHSVD
+178 PLFDAQHSVD
-188 VSAGRFDS
+188 LSAGRFDS
-196 YRAAIDSTGPLSE
+196 YRAALDSTGPLSE
-209 NVAYRLNVMHKDQ
+209 TVAYRVNLMHKDQ
-222 HSFRDTVDSDS
+222 HSFRDTVDSDA

-255 AVRLHTP
+255 LLRIHTP

-270 GGDANRLPA
+270 DGDANRLPA
-279 SRFLGEPR
+279 SRFLGEPG

-293 QSTGHQLFVVHG
+293 HSTGHQVFAVHG
-305 LDQTWSVQGG
+305 LNQTWSLQGG

-331 TLQADQRSLR
+331 TLQADDRTLR

-354 AARAEVLGSF
+354 AARAELLGTLGSGKV
-364 QAGRVTHNVLFGI
+364 AHHVLFGI
-377 DGNRFDDSRFQ
+377 DGNRFNDSRYQ
-388 QRARSAATPYSI
+388 LRARSAATPYSI
-400 DVLAPRYGLAQPGR
+400 DVLAPRYGVAQPGR
-414 LSTITDTDERQ
+414 LAPITDTDERQ

-443 ALLGL
+443 ALLGV
-448 RYDHYRQGLDNHL
+448 RYDHYQQDIANRL
-461 RGTTQRSSDGVAS
+461 RATTQQASDGVIS
-474 PRAGMTFHVDDALS
+474 PRAGLTVHLDDTLS

-519 TGLKYVQPGDGLE
+519 TVLKYVQPGEGLE
-532 ATVAAFRIDKKNVLS
+532 ATLAVFRIDKENVLS

-563 SQGVELDL
+563 SEGAELDL
-571 LGRLSPH
+571 LGRLTPH

-588 GSQVTRSSA
+588 DSQVTRSSA
-597 AAASTGLAEGRRFP
+597 AAMGTGLAEGRRFP
-611 NVPRLSGN
+611 NVPRFSGN
-619 AFLNYEQPLTGK
+619 AFVNYAQPLSGT
-631 RSAAL
+631 RSAAV
-636 GVGVL
+636 GVGVSR
-641 HTGERLGSV
+641 TGERLGSV
-650 DSNTDFVLPAYT
+650 DSNTGFVLPAYT
-662 VWRAVGHYDLS
+662 VWRLVGHYDLS
-673 QRLRLYA
+673 ERLRLYA

-698 WVYPGAPRSWT
+698 WVYPGAPRTWT
-709 VGAQLRF
+709 VGARLRF

>member
-1 MPVFSRHRTLR
+1 MPVFPRRRMLH
-12 ALPLLSLLACTCGT
+12 ALPLLSLLACACGI
-26 ACAQAAQSQS
+26 ACAQAAQS

-50 MPYRALSITGATKID
+50 TPYRALSITGATKTD
-65 APLRDLPISARVLDR
+65 ASLRDLPISARVLDR

-188 VSAGRFDS
+188 VSAGSFDS

-222 HSFRDTVDSDS
+222 HSFRDTVDSDR
-233 TLLAPSLLWMPT
+233 TLLAPSLLWMPA

-293 QSTGHQLFVVHG
+293 HSTGHQVFVVHG
-305 LDQTWSVQGG
+305 LDQTWSLQGG

-354 AARAEVLGSF
+354 AARAEVLGGF

-377 DGNRFDDSRFQ
+377 DGNRSDDSRFQ

-400 DVLAPRYGLAQPGR
+400 DVLAPRYGVAQPGR

-448 RYDHYRQGLDNHL
+448 RYDHYQQQDLDNHL
-461 RGTTQRSSDGVAS
+461 RGTTQRASDGVVS
-474 PRAGMTFHVDDALS
+474 PRAGMTLHVDDALS

-519 TGLKYVQPGDGLE
+519 AGLKYVQPGDGLE

-563 SQGVELDL
+563 SQGLELDL
-571 LGRLSPH
+571 LGRLSPR

-588 GSQVTRSSA
+588 NSQVTRSSA

-636 GVGVL
+636 GVGVS

-673 QRLRLYA
+673 ERLRLYA

-709 VGAQLRF
+709 VGAQFRF

>member
-1 MPVFSRHRTLR
+1 MSSLLPRRR
-12 ALPLLSLLACTCGT
+12 AVSMLPLLGVLACAAAPAT
-26 ACAQAAQSQS
+26 AAEP
-36 QARDLDAV
+36 QARSLDAV
-44 QVRSQY
+44 QVRSDY
-50 MPYRALSITGATKID
+50 APYRALTVTGATKTE
-65 APLRDLPISARVLDR
+65 APLRDLPISARVLDHS
-80 TLLEDAGVT
+80 LLEDAGVT
-89 DLAGALE
+89 DLAGALDM
-96 LASGITKANNLG
+96 ASGITKANNLG
-108 GLWDSYSM
+108 GLWDSYSI

-135 ASRGYNGLRDAAN
+135 ASRGYNGLRDGAN
-148 TQSIEVIKGP
+148 TQSVEVIKGP

-178 PLFQPQHSVD
+178 PLFDAQHSVD
-188 VSAGRFDS
+188 LSAGRFDS
-196 YRAAIDSTGPLSE
+196 YRAALDSTGPLSE
-209 NVAYRLNVMHKDQ
+209 TVAYRVNLMHKDQ
-222 HSFRDTVDSDS
+222 HSFRDTVDSDA

-255 AVRLHTP
+255 LLRIHTP

-270 GGDANRLPA
+270 DGDANRLPA
-279 SRFLGEPR
+279 SRFLGEPG

-293 QSTGHQLFVVHG
+293 HSTGHQVFAVHG
-305 LDQTWSVQGG
+305 LNQTWSLQGG

-331 TLQADQRSLR
+331 TLQADDRTLR

-354 AARAEVLGSF
+354 AARAELLGTLGS
-364 QAGRVTHNVLFGI
+364 GKVSHHVLFGI
-377 DGNRFDDSRFQ
+377 DGNRFNDSRYQ
-388 QRARSAATPYSI
+388 LRARSAATPYSI
-400 DVLAPRYGLAQPGR
+400 DVLAPRYGVAQPGR
-414 LSTITDTDERQ
+414 LAPITDTDERQ

-443 ALLGL
+443 ALLGV
-448 RYDHYRQGLDNHL
+448 RYDHYQQDIANRL
-461 RGTTQRSSDGVAS
+461 RATTQQASDGVIS
-474 PRAGMTFHVDDALS
+474 PRAGLTVHLDDTLS

-519 TGLKYVQPGDGLE
+519 TGLKYVQPGEGLE
-532 ATVAAFRIDKKNVLS
+532 ATLAVFRIDKENVLS

-563 SQGVELDL
+563 SEGAELDL
-571 LGRLSPH
+571 LGRLTPH

-588 GSQVTRSSA
+588 DSQVTRSSA
-597 AAASTGLAEGRRFP
+597 AAVGTGLAEGRRFP
-611 NVPRLSGN
+611 NVPRFSGN
-619 AFLNYEQPLTGK
+619 AFVNYAQPLSGT
-631 RSAAL
+631 RSAAV
-636 GVGVL
+636 GVGVSR
-641 HTGERLGSV
+641 TGERLGSV
-650 DSNTDFVLPAYT
+650 DSNTGFVLPAYT
-662 VWRAVGHYDLS
+662 VWRLVGHYDLS
-673 QRLRLYA
+673 ERLRLYA

-698 WVYPGAPRSWT
+698 WVYPGAPRTWT
-709 VGAQLRF
+709 VGARLRF

>member
-1 MPVFSRHRTLR
+1 MPARRN
-12 ALPLLSLLACTCGT
+12 AAPAT
-26 ACAQAAQSQS
+26 AAEP
-36 QARDLDAV
+36 QARSLDAV
-44 QVRSQY
+44 QVRSDY
-50 MPYRALSITGATKID
+50 APYRALTVTGATKTE
-65 APLRDLPISARVLDR
+65 APLRDLPISARVLDHS
-80 TLLEDAGVT
+80 LLEDAGVT
-89 DLAGALE
+89 DLAGALDM
-96 LASGITKANNLG
+96 ASGITKANNLG
-108 GLWDSYSM
+108 GLWDSYSI

-135 ASRGYNGLRDAAN
+135 ASRGYNGLRDGAN
-148 TQSIEVIKGP
+148 TQSVEVIKGP

-178 PLFQPQHSVD
+178 PLFDAQHSVD
-188 VSAGRFDS
+188 LSAGRFDS
-196 YRAAIDSTGPLSE
+196 YRAALDSTGPLSE
-209 NVAYRLNVMHKDQ
+209 TVAYRVNLMHKDQ
-222 HSFRDTVDSDS
+222 HSFRDTVDSDA

-255 AVRLHTP
+255 LLRIHTP

-270 GGDANRLPA
+270 DGDANRLPA
-279 SRFLGEPR
+279 SRFLGEPG

-293 QSTGHQLFVVHG
+293 HSTGHQVFAVHG
-305 LDQTWSVQGG
+305 LNQTWSLQGG

-331 TLQADQRSLR
+331 TLQADDRTLR

-354 AARAEVLGSF
+354 AARAELLGMLGSGKV
-364 QAGRVTHNVLFGI
+364 AHHVLFGI
-377 DGNRFDDSRFQ
+377 DGNRFNDSRYQ
-388 QRARSAATPYSI
+388 LRARSAATPYSI
-400 DVLAPRYGLAQPGR
+400 DVLAPRYGVAQPGR
-414 LSTITDTDERQ
+414 LAPITDTDERQ

-443 ALLGL
+443 ALLGV
-448 RYDHYRQGLDNHL
+448 RYDHYQQDIANRL
-461 RGTTQRSSDGVAS
+461 RATTQQASDGVIS
-474 PRAGMTFHVDDALS
+474 PRAGLTVHLDDTLS

-519 TGLKYVQPGDGLE
+519 TGLKYVQPGEGLE
-532 ATVAAFRIDKKNVLS
+532 ATLAVFRIDKENVLS

-563 SQGVELDL
+563 SEGAELDL
-571 LGRLSPH
+571 LGRLTPH

-588 GSQVTRSSA
+588 DSQVTRSSA
-597 AAASTGLAEGRRFP
+597 AAMGTGLAEGRRFP
-611 NVPRLSGN
+611 NVPRVSGN
-619 AFLNYEQPLTGK
+619 AFVNYAQPLSGT
-631 RSAAL
+631 RSAAV
-636 GVGVL
+636 GVGVSR
-641 HTGERLGSV
+641 TGERLGSV
-650 DSNTDFVLPAYT
+650 DSNTGFVLPAYT
-662 VWRAVGHYDLS
+662 VWRLVGHYDLS
-673 QRLRLYA
+673 ERLRLYA

-698 WVYPGAPRSWT
+698 WVYPGAPRTWT
-709 VGAQLRF
+709 VGARLRF

>member
-1 MPVFSRHRTLR
+1 MSSLLPRRR
-12 ALPLLSLLACTCGT
+12 AVSTLPLLGVLACAAAPAT
-26 ACAQAAQSQS
+26 AAEP
-36 QARDLDAV
+36 QARSLDAV
-44 QVRSQY
+44 QVRSDY
-50 MPYRALSITGATKID
+50 APYRALTVTGATKTE
-65 APLRDLPISARVLDR
+65 APLRDLPISARVLDHS
-80 TLLEDAGVT
+80 LLEDAGVT
-89 DLAGALE
+89 DLAGALDM
-96 LASGITKANNLG
+96 ASGITKANNLG
-108 GLWDSYSM
+108 GLWDSYSI

-135 ASRGYNGLRDAAN
+135 ASRGYNGLRDGAN
-148 TQSIEVIKGP
+148 TQSVEVIKGP

-178 PLFQPQHSVD
+178 PLFDAQHSVD
-188 VSAGRFDS
+188 LSAGRFDS
-196 YRAAIDSTGPLSE
+196 YRAALDSTGPLSE
-209 NVAYRLNVMHKDQ
+209 TVAYRVNLMHKDQ
-222 HSFRDTVDSDS
+222 HSFRDTVDSDA

-255 AVRLHTP
+255 LLRIHTP

-270 GGDANRLPA
+270 DGDANRLPA
-279 SRFLGEPR
+279 SRFLGEPG

-293 QSTGHQLFVVHG
+293 HSTGHQVFAVHG
-305 LDQTWSVQGG
+305 LNQTWSLQGG

-331 TLQADQRSLR
+331 TLQADDRTLR

-354 AARAEVLGSF
+354 AARAELLGTLGS
-364 QAGRVTHNVLFGI
+364 GKVSHHVLFGI
-377 DGNRFDDSRFQ
+377 DGNRFNDSRYQ
-388 QRARSAATPYSI
+388 LRARSAATPYSI
-400 DVLAPRYGLAQPGR
+400 DVLAPRYGVAQPGR
-414 LSTITDTDERQ
+414 LAPITDTDERQ

-443 ALLGL
+443 ALLGV
-448 RYDHYRQGLDNHL
+448 RYDHYQQDIANRL
-461 RGTTQRSSDGVAS
+461 RATTQQASDGVIS
-474 PRAGMTFHVDDALS
+474 PRAGLTVHLDDTLS

-519 TGLKYVQPGDGLE
+519 TGLKYVQPGEGLE
-532 ATVAAFRIDKKNVLS
+532 ATLAAFRIDKENVLS

-563 SQGVELDL
+563 SEGAELDL
-571 LGRLSPH
+571 LGRLTPH

-588 GSQVTRSSA
+588 DSQVTRSSA
-597 AAASTGLAEGRRFP
+597 VAVGTGLAEGRRFP
-611 NVPRLSGN
+611 NVPRVSGN
-619 AFLNYEQPLTGK
+619 AFVNYAQPLSGT
-631 RSAAL
+631 RSAAV
-636 GVGVL
+636 GVGVSR
-641 HTGERLGSV
+641 TGERLGSV
-650 DSNTDFVLPAYT
+650 DSNTGFVLPAYT
-662 VWRAVGHYDLS
+662 VWRLVGHYDLS
-673 QRLRLYA
+673 ERLRLYA

-698 WVYPGAPRSWT
+698 WVYPGAPRTWT
-709 VGAQLRF
+709 VGARLRF

>member
-1 MPVFSRHRTLR
+1 M
-12 ALPLLSLLACTCGT
+12 LPLLGVLACAAAPAT
-26 ACAQAAQSQS
+26 AAEP
-36 QARDLDAV
+36 QARSLDAV
-44 QVRSQY
+44 QVRSDY
-50 MPYRALSITGATKID
+50 APYRALTVTGATKTE
-65 APLRDLPISARVLDR
+65 APLRDLPISARVLDHS
-80 TLLEDAGVT
+80 LLEDAGVT
-89 DLAGALE
+89 DLAGALDM
-96 LASGITKANNLG
+96 ASGITKANNLG
-108 GLWDSYSM
+108 GLWDSYSI

-135 ASRGYNGLRDAAN
+135 ASRGYNGLRDGAN
-148 TQSIEVIKGP
+148 TQSVEVIKGP

-178 PLFQPQHSVD
+178 PLFDAQHSVD
-188 VSAGRFDS
+188 LSAGRFDS
-196 YRAAIDSTGPLSE
+196 YRAALDSTGPLSE
-209 NVAYRLNVMHKDQ
+209 TVAYRVNLMHKDQ
-222 HSFRDTVDSDS
+222 HSFRDTVDSDA

-255 AVRLHTP
+255 LLRIHTP

-270 GGDANRLPA
+270 DGDANRLPA
-279 SRFLGEPR
+279 SRFLGEPG

-293 QSTGHQLFVVHG
+293 HSTGHQVFAVHG
-305 LDQTWSVQGG
+305 LNQTWSLQGG

-331 TLQADQRSLR
+331 TLQADDRTLR

-354 AARAEVLGSF
+354 AARAELLGTLGS
-364 QAGRVTHNVLFGI
+364 GKVSHHVLFGI
-377 DGNRFDDSRFQ
+377 DGNRFNDSRYQ
-388 QRARSAATPYSI
+388 LRARSAATPYSI
-400 DVLAPRYGLAQPGR
+400 DVLAPRYGVAEPGR
-414 LSTITDTDERQ
+414 LAPITDTDERQ

-443 ALLGL
+443 ALLGV
-448 RYDHYRQGLDNHL
+448 RYDHYQQDIANRL
-461 RGTTQRSSDGVAS
+461 RATTQQASDGVIS
-474 PRAGMTFHVDDALS
+474 PRAGLTVHLDDTLS

-519 TGLKYVQPGDGLE
+519 TGLKYVQPGEGLE
-532 ATVAAFRIDKKNVLS
+532 ATLAVFRIDKENVLS

-563 SQGVELDL
+563 SEGAELDL
-571 LGRLSPH
+571 LGRLTPH

-588 GSQVTRSSA
+588 DSQVTRSSA
-597 AAASTGLAEGRRFP
+597 AAVGTGLAEGRRFP
-611 NVPRLSGN
+611 NVPRVSGN
-619 AFLNYEQPLTGK
+619 AFVNYAQPLSGT
-631 RSAAL
+631 RSAAV
-636 GVGVL
+636 GVGVSR
-641 HTGERLGSV
+641 TGERLGSV
-650 DSNTDFVLPAYT
+650 DSNTGFVLPAYT
-662 VWRAVGHYDLS
+662 VWRLVGHYDLS
-673 QRLRLYA
+673 ERLRLYA

-698 WVYPGAPRSWT
+698 WVYPGAPRTWT
-709 VGAQLRF
+709 VGARLRF

>member
-1 MPVFSRHRTLR
+1 MPVFSRRRMRHTL
-12 ALPLLSLLACTCGT
+12 PWLSLLAWACSI
-26 ACAQAAQSQS
+26 ACAQADALR
-36 QARDLDAV
+36 ARQLDAV

-50 MPYRALSITGATKID
+50 TPYRELSITGATKTD
-65 APLRDLPISARVLDR
+65 VPLRDVPISARVLDR
-80 TLLEDAGVT
+80 TLLDDAGVT

-165 GEPGGAVN
+165 GEPGGVVN
-173 IVTKK
+173 IITKK
-178 PLFQPQHSVD
+178 PLFQPQNSVD

-209 NVAYRLNVMHKDQ
+209 SVAYRLNVMHKDQ
-222 HSFRDTVDSDS
+222 HSFRDTVDSDN

-245 PDTTVSYELE
+245 PETTVSYELE
-255 AVRLHTP
+255 AVRIHAP

-270 GGDANRLPA
+270 DGDANRLPA

-293 QSTGHQLFVVHG
+293 HSTGHQLFVVHG
-305 LDQTWSVQGG
+305 LNQTWSLQGG
-315 ATYRD
+315 ATYRE

-331 TLQADQRSLR
+331 TLQADQRTLR

-354 AARAEVLGSF
+354 AARAELLGSL

-377 DGNRFDDSRFQ
+377 DGNRFDDNRFQ

-400 DVLAPRYGLAQPGR
+400 DVLAPRYGVAQPGQ
-414 LSTITDTDERQ
+414 LAAITDTEERQ
-425 QVWGVYAQD
+425 QVWGAYAQD

-448 RYDHYRQGLDNHL
+448 RYDHYEQDLDNHL
-461 RGTTQRSSDGVAS
+461 RGTTQRASDGVVS
-474 PRAGMTFHVDDALS
+474 PRAGLTFLVDDALS

-519 TGLKYVQPGDGLE
+519 AGLKYVQPGDGLE

-558 VGQMR
+558 VGEMR

-571 LGRLSPH
+571 LGRLTPH

-588 GSQVTRSSA
+588 DPQVTRSSA
-597 AAASTGLAEGRRFP
+597 AAAGTGLAEGRRFP
-611 NVPRLSGN
+611 NVSRFSGN

-631 RSAAL
+631 RSAAIGM
-636 GVGVL
+636 GVS

-662 VWRAVGHYDLS
+662 VWRVVGHYDVS
-673 QRLRLYA
+673 DRLRLYA

-709 VGAQLRF
+709 VGAHLRF

>member
-1 MPVFSRHRTLR
+1 MPVFPRRRMLH
-12 ALPLLSLLACTCGT
+12 ALPLLSLLACACGI
-26 ACAQAAQSQS
+26 ACAQAAQS

-50 MPYRALSITGATKID
+50 TPYRALSITGATKTD

-80 TLLEDAGVT
+80 TLLEDASVT

-209 NVAYRLNVMHKDQ
+209 NVAYRLNLMHKDQ

-233 TLLAPSLLWMPT
+233 TLLAPSLLWMPA

-293 QSTGHQLFVVHG
+293 HSTGHQVFVVHG
-305 LDQTWSVQGG
+305 LDQTWSLQGG

-354 AARAEVLGSF
+354 AARAEVLGGF

-377 DGNRFDDSRFQ
+377 DANRFDDSRFQ

-400 DVLAPRYGLAQPGR
+400 DVLAPRYGVAQPGR

-448 RYDHYRQGLDNHL
+448 RYDHYQQDLDNHL
-461 RGTTQRSSDGVAS
+461 RGTTQRASDGVVS

-547 LDPADTSFSLP
+547 LDPADTGFSLP

-563 SQGVELDL
+563 SQGLELDL
-571 LGRLSPH
+571 LGRLTAR

-588 GSQVTRSSA
+588 DSQVTRSSA

-619 AFLNYEQPLTGK
+619 AFLNYEKPLTGK
-631 RSAAL
+631 RRAAL
-636 GVGVL
+636 GVGVS

-650 DSNTDFVLPAYT
+650 DSNTDFVLPGYT

-673 QRLRLYA
+673 ERLRLYA

>member
-1 MPVFSRHRTLR
+1 MPVFSRHRTLH

-26 ACAQAAQSQS
+26 ACAQAAQSQ
-36 QARDLDAV
+36 ARDLDAV

-50 MPYRALSITGATKID
+50 TPYRALSITGATKTD

-293 QSTGHQLFVVHG
+293 HSTGHQLFVVHG

-354 AARAEVLGSF
+354 AARAEVLGSL

-448 RYDHYRQGLDNHL
+448 RYDHYRQDLDNHL
-461 RGTTQRSSDGVAS
+461 RGTTQRASDGVAS

-571 LGRLSPH
+571 LGRLSTH

-588 GSQVTRSSA
+588 DSQVTRSSA

-636 GVGVL
+636 GLGVL

>member
-1 MPVFSRHRTLR
+1 MSSLLPRRR
-12 ALPLLSLLACTCGT
+12 AVSTLPLLGVLACAAAPAT
-26 ACAQAAQSQS
+26 AAEP
-36 QARDLDAV
+36 QARSLDAV
-44 QVRSQY
+44 QVRSDY
-50 MPYRALSITGATKID
+50 APYRALTVTGATKTE
-65 APLRDLPISARVLDR
+65 APLRDLPISARVLDHS
-80 TLLEDAGVT
+80 LLEDAGVT
-89 DLAGALE
+89 DLAGALDM
-96 LASGITKANNLG
+96 ASGITKANNLG
-108 GLWDSYSM
+108 GLWDSYSI

-135 ASRGYNGLRDAAN
+135 ASRGYNGLRDGAN
-148 TQSIEVIKGP
+148 TQSVEVIKGP

-178 PLFQPQHSVD
+178 PLFDAQHSVD
-188 VSAGRFDS
+188 LSAGRFAS
-196 YRAAIDSTGPLSE
+196 YRAALDSTGPLSE
-209 NVAYRLNVMHKDQ
+209 TVAYRVNLMHKDQ
-222 HSFRDTVDSDS
+222 HSFRDTVDSDA

-255 AVRLHTP
+255 LLRIHTP

-270 GGDANRLPA
+270 DGDANRLPA
-279 SRFLGEPR
+279 SRFLGEPD

-293 QSTGHQLFVVHG
+293 HSTGHQVFAVHG
-305 LDQTWSVQGG
+305 LNQTWSLQGG

-331 TLQADQRSLR
+331 TLQADDRTLR

-354 AARAEVLGSF
+354 AARAELLGTLGS
-364 QAGRVTHNVLFGI
+364 GKVTHHVLFGI
-377 DGNRFDDSRFQ
+377 DGNRFNDSRYQ
-388 QRARSAATPYSI
+388 LRARSAATPYSI
-400 DVLAPRYGLAQPGR
+400 DVLAPRYGVAQPGR
-414 LSTITDTDERQ
+414 LAPITDTDERQ

-443 ALLGL
+443 ALLGV
-448 RYDHYRQGLDNHL
+448 RYDHYQQDIANRL
-461 RGTTQRSSDGVAS
+461 RATTQQASDGVIS
-474 PRAGMTFHVDDALS
+474 PRAGLTVHLDDTLS

-519 TGLKYVQPGDGLE
+519 TGLKYVQPGEGLE
-532 ATVAAFRIDKKNVLS
+532 ATLAVFRIDKENVLS

-563 SQGVELDL
+563 SEGAELDL
-571 LGRLSPH
+571 LGRLTPH

-588 GSQVTRSSA
+588 DSQVTRSSA
-597 AAASTGLAEGRRFP
+597 AAVGTGLAEGRRFP
-611 NVPRLSGN
+611 NVPRVSGN
-619 AFLNYEQPLTGK
+619 AFVNYAQPLSGT
-631 RSAAL
+631 RSAAV
-636 GVGVL
+636 GVGVSR
-641 HTGERLGSV
+641 TGERLGSV
-650 DSNTDFVLPAYT
+650 DSNTGFVLPAYT
-662 VWRAVGHYDLS
+662 VWRLVGHYDLS
-673 QRLRLYA
+673 ERLRLYA

-698 WVYPGAPRSWT
+698 WVYPGAPRTWT
-709 VGAQLRF
+709 VGARLRF

>member
-1 MPVFSRHRTLR
+1 MPVFSRRRMRHT
-12 ALPLLSLLACTCGT
+12 LPLLSLLALACSI
-26 ACAQAAQSQS
+26 ACAQADELR
-36 QARDLDAV
+36 ARDLDAV

-50 MPYRALSITGATKID
+50 TPYRELSITGATKTD
-65 APLRDLPISARVLDR
+65 APLRDLPISARVFDR
-80 TLLEDAGVT
+80 TLLDDAGVT

-165 GEPGGAVN
+165 GEPGGVVN
-173 IVTKK
+173 IITKK
-178 PLFQPQHSVD
+178 PLFQPQNSMD

-222 HSFRDTVDSDS
+222 HSFRDTVDSDN

-245 PDTTVSYELE
+245 PETTVSYELE
-255 AVRLHTP
+255 AVRIHAP

-270 GGDANRLPA
+270 DGDANRLPA

-293 QSTGHQLFVVHG
+293 HSTGHQLFVVHG
-305 LDQTWSVQGG
+305 LNQTWSLQGG
-315 ATYRD
+315 ATYRE

-331 TLQADQRSLR
+331 TLQADQRTLR

-354 AARAEVLGSF
+354 AARAELLGSL

-400 DVLAPRYGLAQPGR
+400 DVLAPRYGVSQPGQ
-414 LSTITDTDERQ
+414 LAAITDTEERQ
-425 QVWGVYAQD
+425 QVWGAYAQD

-448 RYDHYRQGLDNHL
+448 RYDHYEQDLDNHL
-461 RGTTQRSSDGVAS
+461 RGTTQRASDGVVS
-474 PRAGMTFHVDDALS
+474 PRAGLTFLVDDALS

-558 VGQMR
+558 VGEMR

-571 LGRLSPH
+571 LGRLTPH

-588 GSQVTRSSA
+588 DPQVTRSSA
-597 AAASTGLAEGRRFP
+597 AAAGTGLAEGRRFP
-611 NVPRLSGN
+611 NVSRFSGN
-619 AFLNYEQPLTGK
+619 AFLNYEQPLTSK
-631 RSAAL
+631 RSAAIGM
-636 GVGVL
+636 GVS

-662 VWRAVGHYDLS
+662 VLRVVGHYDVS
-673 QRLRLYA
+673 DRLRLYA

-709 VGAQLRF
+709 VGAHLRF

>member
-1 MPVFSRHRTLR
+1 MSSLLPRRHVVS
-12 ALPLLSLLACTCGT
+12 ALPLLGVLACAAAPAT
-26 ACAQAAQSQS
+26 AAEP
-36 QARDLDAV
+36 QARSLDAV
-44 QVRSQY
+44 QVRSDY
-50 MPYRALSITGATKID
+50 APYRALTVTGATKTE
-65 APLRDLPISARVLDR
+65 APLRDLPISARVLDHS
-80 TLLEDAGVT
+80 LLEDAGVT
-89 DLAGALE
+89 DLAGALDM
-96 LASGITKANNLG
+96 ASGITKANNLG
-108 GLWDSYSM
+108 GLWDSYSI

-135 ASRGYNGLRDAAN
+135 ASRGYNGLRDGAN
-148 TQSIEVIKGP
+148 TQSVEVIKGP

-178 PLFQPQHSVD
+178 PLFDAQHSVD
-188 VSAGRFDS
+188 LSAGRFDS
-196 YRAAIDSTGPLSE
+196 YRAALDSTGPLSE
-209 NVAYRLNVMHKDQ
+209 TVAYRVNLMHKDQ
-222 HSFRDTVDSDS
+222 HSFRDTVDSDA

-255 AVRLHTP
+255 LLRIHTP

-270 GGDANRLPA
+270 DGDANRLPA
-279 SRFLGEPR
+279 SRFLGEPG

-293 QSTGHQLFVVHG
+293 HSTGHQVFAVHG
-305 LDQTWSVQGG
+305 LNQTWSLQGG

-331 TLQADQRSLR
+331 TLQADDRTLR

-354 AARAEVLGSF
+354 AARAELLGTLGS
-364 QAGRVTHNVLFGI
+364 GKVTHHVLFGI
-377 DGNRFDDSRFQ
+377 DGNRFNDSRYQ
-388 QRARSAATPYSI
+388 LRARSAATPYSI
-400 DVLAPRYGLAQPGR
+400 DVLAPRYGVAEPGR
-414 LSTITDTDERQ
+414 LAPITDTDERQ

-443 ALLGL
+443 ALLGV
-448 RYDHYRQGLDNHL
+448 RYDHYQQDIANRL
-461 RGTTQRSSDGVAS
+461 RATTQQASDGVIS
-474 PRAGMTFHVDDALS
+474 PRAGLTVHLDDTLS

-519 TGLKYVQPGDGLE
+519 TGLKYVQPGEGLE
-532 ATVAAFRIDKKNVLS
+532 ATLAVFRIDKENVLS

-563 SQGVELDL
+563 SEGAELDL
-571 LGRLSPH
+571 LGRLTPH

-588 GSQVTRSSA
+588 DSQVTRSSA
-597 AAASTGLAEGRRFP
+597 AAMGTGLAEGRRFP
-611 NVPRLSGN
+611 NVPRFSGN
-619 AFLNYEQPLTGK
+619 AFVNYAQPLSGT
-631 RSAAL
+631 RSAAV
-636 GVGVL
+636 GVGVSR
-641 HTGERLGSV
+641 TGERLGSV
-650 DSNTDFVLPAYT
+650 DSNTGFVLPAYT
-662 VWRAVGHYDLS
+662 VWRLVGHYDLS
-673 QRLRLYA
+673 ERLRLYA

-698 WVYPGAPRSWT
+698 WVYPGAPRTWT
-709 VGAQLRF
+709 VGARLRF

>member
-1 MPVFSRHRTLR
+1 MSSLLPRRHAVS
-12 ALPLLSLLACTCGT
+12 ALPLLGVLACAAAPAT
-26 ACAQAAQSQS
+26 AAEP
-36 QARDLDAV
+36 QARSLDAV
-44 QVRSQY
+44 QVRSDY
-50 MPYRALSITGATKID
+50 APYRALTVTGATKTE
-65 APLRDLPISARVLDR
+65 APLRDLPISARVLDHS
-80 TLLEDAGVT
+80 LLEDAGVT
-89 DLAGALE
+89 DLAGALDM
-96 LASGITKANNLG
+96 ASGITKANNLG
-108 GLWDSYSM
+108 GLWDSYSI

-135 ASRGYNGLRDAAN
+135 ASRGYNGLRDGAN
-148 TQSIEVIKGP
+148 TQSVEVIKGP

-178 PLFQPQHSVD
+178 PLFDAQHSVD
-188 VSAGRFDS
+188 LSAGRFDS
-196 YRAAIDSTGPLSE
+196 YRAALDSTGPLSE
-209 NVAYRLNVMHKDQ
+209 TVAYRVNLMHKDQ
-222 HSFRDTVDSDS
+222 HSFRDTVDSDA

-255 AVRLHTP
+255 LLRIHTP

-270 GGDANRLPA
+270 DGDANRLPA
-279 SRFLGEPR
+279 SRFLGEPG

-293 QSTGHQLFVVHG
+293 HSTGHQVFAVHG
-305 LDQTWSVQGG
+305 LNQTWSLQGG

-331 TLQADQRSLR
+331 TLQADDRTLR

-354 AARAEVLGSF
+354 AARAELLGTLGS
-364 QAGRVTHNVLFGI
+364 GKVSHHVLFGI
-377 DGNRFDDSRFQ
+377 DGNRFNDSRYQ
-388 QRARSAATPYSI
+388 LRARSAATPYSI
-400 DVLAPRYGLAQPGR
+400 DVLAPRYGVAEPGR
-414 LSTITDTDERQ
+414 LAPITDTDERQ

-443 ALLGL
+443 ALLGV
-448 RYDHYRQGLDNHL
+448 RYDHYQQDIANRL
-461 RGTTQRSSDGVAS
+461 RATTQQASDGVIS
-474 PRAGMTFHVDDALS
+474 PRAGLTVHLDDTLS

-519 TGLKYVQPGDGLE
+519 TGLKYVQPGEGLE
-532 ATVAAFRIDKKNVLS
+532 ATLAVFRIDKENVLS

-563 SQGVELDL
+563 SEGAELDL
-571 LGRLSPH
+571 LGRLTPH

-588 GSQVTRSSA
+588 DSQVTRSSA
-597 AAASTGLAEGRRFP
+597 AAMGTGLAEGRRFP
-611 NVPRLSGN
+611 NVPRFSGN
-619 AFLNYEQPLTGK
+619 AFVNYAQPLSGT
-631 RSAAL
+631 RSAAV
-636 GVGVL
+636 GVGVSR
-641 HTGERLGSV
+641 TGERLGSV
-650 DSNTDFVLPAYT
+650 DSNTGFVLPAYT
-662 VWRAVGHYDLS
+662 VWRLVGHYDLS
-673 QRLRLYA
+673 ERLRLYA

-698 WVYPGAPRSWT
+698 WVYPGAPRTWT
-709 VGAQLRF
+709 MGARLRF

>member
-1 MPVFSRHRTLR
+1 MPVFSRRRMRHT
-12 ALPLLSLLACTCGT
+12 LPLLSLLAWACSI
-26 ACAQAAQSQS
+26 ACAQADALR
-36 QARDLDAV
+36 ARELDAV

-50 MPYRALSITGATKID
+50 TPYRELSITGATKTD

-80 TLLEDAGVT
+80 TLLDDAGVT

-165 GEPGGAVN
+165 GEPGGVVN
-173 IVTKK
+173 IITKK
-178 PLFQPQHSVD
+178 PLFQPQNSVD
-188 VSAGRFDS
+188 VSVGRFDS

-209 NVAYRLNVMHKDQ
+209 SVAYRLNVMHKDQ
-222 HSFRDTVDSDS
+222 HSFRDTVDSDN

-245 PDTTVSYELE
+245 PETTVSYELE
-255 AVRLHTP
+255 AVRIHAP

-270 GGDANRLPA
+270 DGDANRLPA

-293 QSTGHQLFVVHG
+293 HSTGHQLFVVHG
-305 LDQTWSVQGG
+305 LNQTWSLQGG
-315 ATYRD
+315 ATYRE

-331 TLQADQRSLR
+331 TLQADQRTLR

-354 AARAEVLGSF
+354 AARAELLGSL
-364 QAGRVTHNVLFGI
+364 QAGRVTHNVLLGI

-400 DVLAPRYGLAQPGR
+400 DVLAPRYGVAQPGQ
-414 LSTITDTDERQ
+414 LAAITDTEERQ
-425 QVWGVYAQD
+425 QVWGAYAQD

-448 RYDHYRQGLDNHL
+448 RYDHYEQDLDNHL
-461 RGTTQRSSDGVAS
+461 RGTTQRASDGVVS
-474 PRAGMTFHVDDALS
+474 PRAGLTFLVDDALS

-512 EKSRSLE
+512 ENSRSLE

-558 VGQMR
+558 VGEMR

-571 LGRLSPH
+571 LGRLTPH

-588 GSQVTRSSA
+588 DPQVTRSSA
-597 AAASTGLAEGRRFP
+597 AAAGTGLAEGRRFP
-611 NVPRLSGN
+611 NVSRFSGN

-631 RSAAL
+631 RSAAIGM
-636 GVGVL
+636 GVS

-662 VWRAVGHYDLS
+662 VWRVVGHYDLS
-673 QRLRLYA
+673 DRLRLYA

-709 VGAQLRF
+709 VGVHLRF

>member
-1 MPVFSRHRTLR
+1 MSSLLPRRHVVS
-12 ALPLLSLLACTCGT
+12 ALPLLGVLACAAAPAT
-26 ACAQAAQSQS
+26 AAEP
-36 QARDLDAV
+36 QARSLDAV
-44 QVRSQY
+44 QVRSDY
-50 MPYRALSITGATKID
+50 APYRALTVTGATKTE
-65 APLRDLPISARVLDR
+65 APLRDLPISARVLDHS
-80 TLLEDAGVT
+80 LLEDAGVT
-89 DLAGALE
+89 DLAGALDM
-96 LASGITKANNLG
+96 ASGITKANNLG
-108 GLWDSYSM
+108 GLWDSYSI

-135 ASRGYNGLRDAAN
+135 ASRGYNGLRDGAN
-148 TQSIEVIKGP
+148 TQSVEVIKGP

-178 PLFQPQHSVD
+178 PLFDAQHSVD
-188 VSAGRFDS
+188 LSAGRFDS
-196 YRAAIDSTGPLSE
+196 YRAALDSTGPLSE
-209 NVAYRLNVMHKDQ
+209 TVAYRVNLMHKDQ
-222 HSFRDTVDSDS
+222 HSFRDTVDSDA

-255 AVRLHTP
+255 LLRIQTP

-270 GGDANRLPA
+270 DGDANRLPA
-279 SRFLGEPR
+279 SRFLGEPG

-293 QSTGHQLFVVHG
+293 HSTGHQVFAVHG
-305 LDQTWSVQGG
+305 LNQTWSLQGG

-331 TLQADQRSLR
+331 TLQADDRTLR

-354 AARAEVLGSF
+354 AARAELLGTLGSGKV
-364 QAGRVTHNVLFGI
+364 AHHVLFGI
-377 DGNRFDDSRFQ
+377 DGNRFNDSRYQ
-388 QRARSAATPYSI
+388 LRARSAATPYSI
-400 DVLAPRYGLAQPGR
+400 DVLAPRYGVAQPGR
-414 LSTITDTDERQ
+414 LAPITDTDERQ

-443 ALLGL
+443 ALLGV
-448 RYDHYRQGLDNHL
+448 RYDHYQQDIANRL
-461 RGTTQRSSDGVAS
+461 RATTQQASDGVIS
-474 PRAGMTFHVDDALS
+474 PRAGLTVHLDDTLS

-519 TGLKYVQPGDGLE
+519 TGLKYVQPGEGLE
-532 ATVAAFRIDKKNVLS
+532 ATLAVFRIDKENVLS

-563 SQGVELDL
+563 SEGAELDL
-571 LGRLSPH
+571 LGRLTPH

-588 GSQVTRSSA
+588 DSQVTRSSA
-597 AAASTGLAEGRRFP
+597 AAMGTGLAEGRRFP
-611 NVPRLSGN
+611 NVPRFSGN
-619 AFLNYEQPLTGK
+619 AFVNYAQPLSGT
-631 RSAAL
+631 RSAAV
-636 GVGVL
+636 GVGVSR
-641 HTGERLGSV
+641 TGERLGSV
-650 DSNTDFVLPAYT
+650 DSNTGFVLPAYT
-662 VWRAVGHYDLS
+662 VWRLVGHYDLS
-673 QRLRLYA
+673 ERLRLYA

-698 WVYPGAPRSWT
+698 WVYPGAPRTWT
-709 VGAQLRF
+709 VGARLRF